1 MCKATP
7 DAFVGPDPVKR
18 RYGLTLTSKLTPIM
32 TAVALALA
40 TPLAAQEAAPAEI
53 TSESIT
59 DTQVEAFATAV
70 LIVQEMSQEYMPRIQ
85 QEQDEAVQK
94 ELIEEAQAAT
104 IAAIDEVENMSADE
118 YRAIGAIAQN
128 DQELNARIV
137 AQLEDMTA
145 QTQ

>member
-1 MCKATP
+1 M
-7 DAFVGPDPVKR
+7 
-18 RYGLTLTSKLTPIM
+18 TLTSKLTPIM
-32 TAVALALA
+32 TAVALMLA

-53 TSESIT
+53 TADSIT

-94 ELIEEAQAAT
+94 DLIEEAQAAT
-104 IAAIDEVENMSADE
+104 IAAIEEVDNMSADE
-118 YRAIGAIAQN
+118 YRAIGVIAQN
-128 DQELNARIV
+128 DEELNARIV

-145 QTQ
+145 DSQ